1 MPIKCLNV
9 LTNDWCIKA
18 RVFKKSVLRTYKNAK
33 GEGHIL
39 TLDLID
45 KEGTIIQGTMF
56 NENAKKWFEIIQE
69 NKVYTFS
76 GGKISLANKK
86 FTSIKN
92 DYCITFDL
100 NTKINEV
107 SEDSKIKQMGFD
119 FTQIKQ
125 IPELMQNKTIDVIGV
140 IIKVHPLSS
149 INLKTGVS
157 KEKKTFEIAD
167 DSNSSIEITIWGQ
180 AAVNVFL

>member
-1 MPIKCLNV
+1 MPIKFINN
-9 LTNDWCIKA
+9 LTIDWCIKA
-18 RVFKKSVLRTYKNAK
+18 RVVKKSQLRPYKNAK
-33 GEGHIL
+33 GEGVIL

-45 KEGTIIQGTMF
+45 KDGTIIQGTMF
-56 NENAKKWFEIIQE
+56 NENAKKWFEKIQE
-69 NKVYTFS
+69 DKVYTIC
-76 GGKISLANKK
+76 GGKICLSNKK

-107 SEDSKIKQMGFD
+107 SNDLKIKQVGFD
-119 FTQIKQ
+119 FTLIDL
-125 IPELMQNKTIDVIGV
+125 IPGLMQNKTIDVIGV
-140 IIKVHPLSS
+140 VVKVYPLSS